1 MCQLSF
7 GRKSR
12 LVIIF
17 KEIYGGKLLQKCDSM
32 TETTVTPADPVPKA
46 FPNDDN
52 RGRNMLSFAQS
63 SVLFPVF

>member
-7 GRKSR
+7 GRKSHP
-12 LVIIF
+12 VIII

-32 TETTVTPADPVPKA
+32 TETTFTPAVPVPKA
-46 FPNDDN
+46 FPNDDS
-52 RGRNMLSFAQS
+52 RCRNMLSFPQS